1 MSIQVA
7 IIMGSKSDW
16 DVMSHA
22 AAMLSELDI
31 QNEAKVIS
39 AHRKKAQLD
48 QYCAKLQEKEGITVK
63 RVWIDE
69 YGYNTACGSEFS
81 AFEQMLYSKYV
92 CQAGLEWEA
101 HFVMYWEFYNNEV
114 VNGVQCGYWMID
126 DENQK
131 QPVYHLYHDFFDWA
145 QIYVTEY
152 EQANGS
158 QPSRSEFGQAGSDF
172 LSQYELAIGEANQAI
187 IPDDIIL
194 HPSYPNPFNPSNLIS
209 FQLDGPKLII
219 LGIYDVLG
227 REIIRLVD
235 DCLLYTSDAADE

>member
-1 MSIQVA
+1 
-7 IIMGSKSDW
+7 
-16 DVMSHA
+16 
-22 AAMLSELDI
+22 
-31 QNEAKVIS
+31 
-39 AHRKKAQLD
+39 
-48 QYCAKLQEKEGITVK
+48 
-63 RVWIDE
+63 
-69 YGYNTACGSEFS
+69 
-81 AFEQMLYSKYV
+81 MLYSKYV

-101 HFVMYWEFYNNEV
+101 PFVMYWEFYNNEV

-172 LSQYELAIGEANQAI
+172 LSQYELAIGEVNQAI

-194 HPSYPNPFNPSNLIS
+194 HPSYPNPFNPSNQIS
-209 FQLDGPKLII
+209 FQLDSPTLII
-219 LGIYDVLG
+219 LRVYDVLG

-235 DCLLYTSDAADE
+235 EKRMEPGKHVMIWKGVDSNGRSVSNGIYFIHLSTGSQNHTQKVTLLR